1 VVSVEVIV
9 AKTAERRWPWLAR
22 APPRL
27 FKLATFCLVAV
38 VSVEKRLQP
47 SDDSSL
53 RRMGICKR
61 GNAMIGDFVPFF
73 SDPHCFAFSPCC
85 CYPSPFFFCDR

>member
-73 SDPHCFAFSPCC
+73 GSALFCFLALLLLPVSL
-85 CYPSPFFFCDR
+85 FF